1 MLLLWV
7 VNMADQNKTDTE
19 GKLFSEILS
28 PSELFAARSRSHK
41 IPVRGQKDFFPN
53 DSDEQRQ
60 RLEQSLNEHWSLISE
75 ERVERLGNLVKAIWI
90 PSDQIVEL
98 QSPAGKFWQTMG
110 FSENGKQ
117 YLLPEEALYLM
128 ECGNVQV
135 FYRDLPLSIQD
146 GYERFLSSATVSLQ
160 QYQVFGHLKR
170 LGYVVHR
177 FDPSS
182 EPSSYAR
189 QLNLPQSRDR
199 AGRQLKRKRSPSP
212 TATCSYTEAPVEPTV
227 EKMEEDKCSL
237 EGDHV
242 KKLAASP
249 DIQTATTS
257 GSDEGRSWWT
267 TDDLGASDK
276 ELHHSPTS
284 RSSRWDFSSIP
295 FPDVGSSERHPSCL
309 APPEPSLLPG
319 DLTVGVCDIASWRR
333 KINLRMVKM
342 SSKEQKREEDKRRR
356 RWDVNKDREV
366 RRCRNWAEY
375 HELLARRQRKR
386 KGRPAHLWN
395 REVTPL
401 HDPRQPIPTGELL
414 DKISVIKSTH
424 LLEGASRLK
433 GSEEWRICF
442 NVYQPDTV
450 ADFKKSNPGKPY
462 SRMCVCS
469 FDGPVPD
476 LRVIKLLAFQ
486 SGDIPVVFAVVD
498 HGDISFYTFKDFQLP
513 TDVFP

>member
-1 MLLLWV
+1 
-7 VNMADQNKTDTE
+7 MADQNKPGAD
-19 GKLFSEILS
+19 GRFFSEILS
-28 PSELFAARSRSHK
+28 PSELFAARCRSHK
-41 IPVRGQKDFFPN
+41 IPVRGQKDFFPS

-75 ERVERLGNLVKAIWI
+75 ERVERLGNLVRATWI

-110 FSENGKQ
+110 FSANGKQ

-128 ECGNVQV
+128 ECGNLQV
-135 FYRDLPLSIQD
+135 FYKDLPLSIQD
-146 GYERFLSSATVSLQ
+146 GYERFLSSNTVRLQ

-199 AGRQLKRKRSPSP
+199 AGRQLKRKRSASP
-212 TATCSYTEAPVEPTV
+212 TPTCSHTEAQEESST
-227 EKMEEDKCSL
+227 ERMEEDDISQ
-237 EGDHV
+237 EDT
-242 KKLAASP
+242 KLPESHLTTSP
-249 DIQTATTS
+249 VSTQVQTATASTADEGGARAWWVTDVVRDSGRGSAQTPTS
-257 GSDEGRSWWT
+257 GSSC
-267 TDDLGASDK
+267 
-276 ELHHSPTS
+276 
-284 RSSRWDFSSIP
+284 WDFSSIS
-295 FPDVGSSERHPSCL
+295 FPDLGSKEHLSSCL
-309 APPEPSLLPG
+309 ASPDPSLLPG
-319 DLTVGVCDIASWRR
+319 ALAVGVCDVAPWRQR
-333 KINLRMVKM
+333 INLREVRM
-342 SSKEQKREEDKRRR
+342 SSKEQRREEDKRRR
-356 RWDVNKDREV
+356 RWDVNKDKEV
-366 RRCRNWAEY
+366 QRCRNWAEY
-375 HELLARRQRKR
+375 QELLARRQGRR

-395 REVTPL
+395 REVAPL
-401 HDPRQPIPTGELL
+401 HDPRQPVPTGELL
-414 DKISVIKSTH
+414 DKISLVKSTN

-433 GSEEWRICF
+433 GLDEWKICF

-469 FDGPVPD
+469 FDDPVPD
-476 LRVIKLLAFQ
+476 LRAIKLLASQ
-486 SGDIPVVFAVVD
+486 SGDVPVVTAVVD

-513 TDVFP
+513 RDVYP